1 MFPEERSLVKEM
13 QGRPFVLLGVNAG
26 DKLERAQESVKKNKL
41 NWRSFFD
48 GNSRRITGLFN
59 VRAFPTVM
67 IIDHTGK
74 IAHSN
79 LRGAKLIP
87 EIKRLVKEAEGD
99 GMVGEKQEPKMR
111 TFRNSTG
118 EHRVEAIAVA
128 MSGGEVQLR
137 KKDGEMVTMAL
148 EDLSRTDQAYL
159 KQVDVPAI
167 GGTAASNT
175 TSQTGDSDN
184 KFRIFVDS
192 TGQHKTEA
200 QFVKLVDGKVTLLK
214 KDGESTTLPLDRL
227 SDADQAFVKQQAGDG
242 N

>member
-1 MFPEERSLVKEM
+1 
-13 QGRPFVLLGVNAG
+13 
-26 DKLERAQESVKKNKL
+26 
-41 NWRSFFD
+41 
-48 GNSRRITGLFN
+48 
-59 VRAFPTVM
+59 
-67 IIDHTGK
+67 
-74 IAHSN
+74 
-79 LRGAKLIP
+79 
-87 EIKRLVKEAEGD
+87 
-99 GMVGEKQEPKMR
+99 MR